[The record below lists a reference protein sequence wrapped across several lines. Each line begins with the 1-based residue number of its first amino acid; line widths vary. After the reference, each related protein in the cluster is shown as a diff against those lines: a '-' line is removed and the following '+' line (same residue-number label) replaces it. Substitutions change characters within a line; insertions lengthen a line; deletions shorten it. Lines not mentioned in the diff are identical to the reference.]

1 MLVNDTRTKPWGKVD
16 KAALHKLIVDGL
28 VDIENLEFANI
39 DSVREQYF
47 PHRELRNF
55 RSNFAS
61 FAAAFDLEAAHE
73 GARRANAANYEAGLF

>member
-1 MLVNDTRTKPWGKVD
+1 MLANDTRTKPWGKVD

-55 RSNFAS
+55 RRNFAS

-73 GARRANAANYEAGLF
+73 GARRASAANYEAGLL